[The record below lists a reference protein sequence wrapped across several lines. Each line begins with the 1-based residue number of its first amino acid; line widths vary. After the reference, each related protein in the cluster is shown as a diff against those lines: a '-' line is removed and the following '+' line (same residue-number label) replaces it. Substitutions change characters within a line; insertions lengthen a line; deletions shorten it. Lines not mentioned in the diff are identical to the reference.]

1 MRTIIHEI
9 QKQSGAIDN
18 VILTL
23 SDIVIDQNENS
34 ENLIQ
39 LLRNSFNNDDRL
51 SYAKFNEAPDRY
63 FPARFREYYTSDLSD
78 QQFIQFSIDATNNL
92 ETIIKRIVGAKGGYL
107 VFTEYDAV
115 GFDFTSI
122 FLVRDAEGIIFN
134 RTAHT
139 YSIEKIDYLNTDKL
153 AMACRINH
161 NKYNAATEKF
171 LTFTKH
177 RQQTVSDYFY
187 DWIASDQTE
196 NSAEYTRALLQ
207 IVNNIDLPANRETG
221 EVLSLNEFR
230 DRVSDFIRIRDGV
243 VSLVDLSNH
252 FYDEPNKIISYARDN
267 NYTIDSTFKTHSKE
281 MRKFRNINI
290 NRDGINLKAARG
302 DMGVKIRLG
311 DDPNIVIIESE
322 QFANAVRSE
331 INGNGS

>member
-9 QKQSGAIDN
+9 KKNSGAIDN
-18 VILTL
+18 VVTTL
-23 SDIVIDQNENS
+23 SDVLIDQNENS
-34 ENLIQ
+34 ENLVN

-51 SYAKFNEAPDRY
+51 SYAKFNIAPDRY
-63 FPARFREYYTSDLSD
+63 FPTRFNDYFSSDLSD
-78 QQFIQFSIDATNNL
+78 AEFIQFTVDATNNL
-92 ETIIKRIVGAKGGYL
+92 ETIINRIVGAKGGYL
-107 VFTEYDAV
+107 VFTEYDSV
-115 GFDFTSI
+115 GYNFTSI
-122 FLVRDAEGIIFN
+122 FLVRDTEGITFN
-134 RTAHT
+134 RTART

-153 AMACRINH
+153 AMACKINH
-161 NKYNAATEKF
+161 NKYDEATEKF

-221 EVLSLNEFR
+221 EILTVNEFR
-230 DRVSDFIRIRDGV
+230 DRVSEFISTRDG
-243 VSLVDLSNH
+243 LVNLIDLSNH
-252 FYDEPNKIISYARDN
+252 FYDEPNKIIDYAREND
-267 NYTIDSTFKTHSKE
+267 YVIDSTFKTHSRE
-281 MRKFRNINI
+281 MQKFKNIYI

-311 DDPNIVIIESE
+311 DNPDIVIIESS
-322 QFANAVRSE
+322 QFATAVRNA
-331 INGNGS
+331 INGN